1 MAAEPVLEA
10 RGLSKTFPSTGTVAL
25 SDVSLSLAAGEIH
38 AVVRENGAG
47 KSTLARILAG
57 LDRPD
62 SGRILVRGREVRFR
76 RPRDAERLGIGMV
89 PQQSL
94 LAPGLS
100 VAENVVLGHEPRLLG
115 ILLDRRKAY
124 YETALASSN
133 FSFPLDP
140 GSRISRLS
148 PPERREAE
156 IVRALARGGD
166 VLILDEPT
174 SILTESEAETLYGLL
189 KRLRDAGASVIL
201 ISHRVREV
209 LSAADRITILRN
221 GSVVDTIRPSDTDD
235 CDLALRMASSASCF
249 TADGP
254 AESGG
259 QAGFRFLGAN
269 FRDSERVTLR
279 DLDFTVRRGEIY
291 GIAALAGNGLGAL
304 EDLACGERICDS
316 GAVELL
322 GRNLADW
329 PRDELRA
336 SALSYLPTDRDG
348 RGLCLGATILENLA
362 ARGGAR
368 AADPAASRGDWSRR
382 GRAARRAEALRLLE
396 DAGVRALPDAPID
409 MLSGG
414 NRQRVLCVRELGTFT
429 PAVLAANPT
438 QGLDP
443 RAQEETWNRLRSR
456 AREGAGILLL
466 TSSVDELFSVAD
478 RVAVLYRGRLTEL
491 GIRSG
496 SVTAEAVTRLL
507 TGAAA

>member
-1 MAAEPVLEA
+1 MAAEPVLEV
-10 RGLSKTFPSTGTVAL
+10 RDLSKTFPSTGTVAL
-25 SDVSLSLAAGEIH
+25 SGVSLSLSAGEIH
-38 AVVRENGAG
+38 AVVGENGAG

-115 ILLDRRKAY
+115 ILLDRRRAY
-124 YETALASSN
+124 YETALASAN

-221 GSVVDTIRPSDTDD
+221 GSVVDTILPAETDD

-259 QAGFRFLGAN
+259 QAVFRFLGAN

-279 DLDFTVRRGEIY
+279 DLGFTVRRGEIY

-322 GRNLADW
+322 GRNLVDW

-362 ARGGAR
+362 ARIGS
-368 AADPAASRGDWSRR
+368 PGDWSRR
-382 GRAARRAEALRLLE
+382 GRAARRAEAFRLLE
-396 DAGVRALPDAPID
+396 DAGGRAPPDAPID

-491 GIRSG
+491 GIRTG

>member
-1 MAAEPVLEA
+1 MKSFPVLEV
-10 RGLSKTFPSTGTVAL
+10 RDLVKTFPSTRTVAL
-25 SDVSLSLAAGEIH
+25 SGVSLSTEAGEIH
-38 AVVRENGAG
+38 AVVGENGAG

-57 LDRPD
+57 LEPPD
-62 SGRILVRGREVRFR
+62 SGTILVRGRPVRFR
-76 RPRDAERLGIGMV
+76 RPRDAEKLGIGMV

-94 LAPGLS
+94 LAPGLT
-100 VAENVVLGHEPRLLG
+100 VAENVVLGHEPRILG
-115 ILLDRRKAY
+115 FLLDRRKAY
-124 YETALASSN
+124 YQAALASAN

-140 GSRISRLS
+140 GSRISDLS

-166 VLILDEPT
+166 VLLLDEPT
-174 SILTESEAETLYGLL
+174 SILTESEAQTLFSLL
-189 KRLRDAGASVIL
+189 KRLRDAGASILL

-221 GSVVDTIRPSDTDD
+221 GSVVETIRPAETDE
-235 CDLALRMASSASCF
+235 CDLALRMASSSSCF

-254 AESGG
+254 ADSGG
-259 QAGFRFLGAN
+259 QAVFRFLGAGL
-269 FRDSERVTLR
+269 RDSERVTLR
-279 DLDFTVRRGEIY
+279 DLRFEVRRGEIY
-291 GIAALAGNGLGAL
+291 GVAALAGNGLGAL
-304 EDLACGERICDS
+304 EDLASGERICDS

-322 GRNLADW
+322 GRDQSSWN
-329 PRDELRA
+329 RDELRA
-336 SALSYLPTDRDG
+336 SVLSYLPTDRDG
-348 RGLCLGATILENLA
+348 KGLCLGATLLENLS
-362 ARGGAR
+362 ARG
-368 AADPAASRGDWSRR
+368 ASRKDWSRK
-382 GRAARRAEALRLLE
+382 GRAARRSEAARLLA
-396 DAGVRALPDAPID
+396 DTGVRARLEAPVD
-409 MLSGG
+409 VLSGG

-466 TSSVDELFSVAD
+466 TSSVEELFSVAD

-491 GIRSG
+491 GVRSG
-496 SVTAEAVTRLL
+496 SVTAEVVTRFL

>member
-1 MAAEPVLEA
+1 MAAEPVLEV
-10 RGLSKTFPSTGTVAL
+10 RDLSKTFPSTGTVAL
-25 SDVSLSLAAGEIH
+25 SGVSLSLSAGEIH
-38 AVVRENGAG
+38 AVVGENGAG

-115 ILLDRRKAY
+115 ILLDRRRAY

-221 GSVVDTIRPSDTDD
+221 GSVVDTILPAETDD

-259 QAGFRFLGAN
+259 QAVFRFHGAN

-279 DLDFTVRRGEIY
+279 DLDFAVRRGEIY

-362 ARGGAR
+362 ARIGS
-368 AADPAASRGDWSRR
+368 PGDWSRR
-382 GRAARRAEALRLLE
+382 GRAARRAEAFRLLE
-396 DAGVRALPDAPID
+396 DAGVRAPPDAPID

-491 GIRSG
+491 GIRTG